1 MKPYTLEEFA
11 EELRRK
17 GDYREFEFADEIL
30 ALLDIEEAVAEPYS
44 TLCHDIEHYAEKFSN
59 PDDAEKALEWVGDRS
74 NLLAE
79 IEDQLKEAKRPG
91 DVDDEIKEMIG
102 TLADA
107 EAILEAAGWPGM
119 DFLEALQGLADRAA
133 RAPEETEIMTYDL

>member
-1 MKPYTLEEFA
+1 MRPLNLKEFA

-17 GDYREFEFADEIL
+17 GDYREVDFADEIL
-30 ALLDIEEAVAEPYS
+30 ALIDIEEEVAEPYS

-79 IEDQLKEAKRPG
+79 IEELLKTSGRTG
-91 DVDDEIKEMIG
+91 DVDDEIKKLIEN
-102 TLADA
+102 
-107 EAILEAAGWPGM
+107 
-119 DFLEALQGLADRAA
+119 
-133 RAPEETEIMTYDL
+133 APPEYDL

>member
-17 GDYREFEFADEIL
+17 GDYREFEFANDIL
-30 ALLDIEEAVAEPYS
+30 ALLDIEEEVAEPYS
-44 TLCHDIEHYAEKFSN
+44 TLCHDIEHYAENFSN

-79 IEDQLKEAKRPG
+79 IEELLKASGRTG
-91 DVDDEIKEMIG
+91 DVDDEIKKLIEN
-102 TLADA
+102 
-107 EAILEAAGWPGM
+107 
-119 DFLEALQGLADRAA
+119 
-133 RAPEETEIMTYDL
+133 APAMEYDL